1 MGRDSVIIFISLS
14 DIVYISDTFV
24 LLLGVVCALSSLYKW
39 CLLDLDK
46 YLEEKSTLVNKALEK
61 LLGARDTYPPVLH
74 QAEHYSLFAGGK
86 RLRPALLLASA
97 EVVGAG
103 TNVAINAAC
112 AVECIHTYSLI
123 HDDLPALDNDDFRRG
138 VPTCH
143 KKYGVAMAILAGDAL
158 LTSAF
163 ELVGRTVSV
172 ESALVVQAIV
182 ELSTAAGSTGM
193 IGGQVVDIESEGRDI
208 PFPVL
213 EYIHI
218 HKTGKLILASVRCG
232 AILGGATEEE
242 LGALT
247 RYGEA
252 IGLAFQIA
260 DDILDV
266 EGTDE
271 ELGKK
276 AGMDELR
283 GKATY
288 PSHLGIAESKN
299 RASELVDIAIEAI
312 SVFDSKADPL
322 RAIAHRIVSRSN

>member
-1 MGRDSVIIFISLS
+1 M
-14 DIVYISDTFV
+14 
-24 LLLGVVCALSSLYKW
+24 

-46 YLEEKSTLVNKALEK
+46 YLEDKCALVNGALK
-61 LLGARDTYPPVLH
+61 DLLCAPGTYPPVLH
-74 QAEHYSLFAGGK
+74 EAEHYSLFAGGK
-86 RLRPALLLASA
+86 RLRPVLVLSAAEAL
-97 EVVGAG
+97 GADSG
-103 TNVAINAAC
+103 IVLNAAC

-123 HDDLPALDNDDFRRG
+123 HDDLPALDNDDLRRG

-143 KKYGVAMAILAGDAL
+143 KKYGDAMAILAGDAL

-163 ELVGRTVSV
+163 SLLARTTGV
-172 ESALVVQAIV
+172 EPARVVQAIV
-182 ELSTAAGSTGM
+182 ELSSAAGSTGM

-232 AILGGATEEE
+232 AILAGATDTEFR
-242 LGALT
+242 ALT

-266 EGTDE
+266 VGTDE

-288 PSHLGIAESKN
+288 PAQLGIAESKR
-299 RASELVDIAIEAI
+299 RALDLVEVAVRAIEG
-312 SVFDSKADPL
+312 FDSKADPL
-322 RAIAHRIVSRSN
+322 RGIAQKIVTRSS